1 MFHFVIQTNVRQ
13 GVLLISYIG
22 PHELSRCQKDVVPD
36 EDVDG
41 EQQQEVEMGEGSPLS
56 VGDQEET
63 STHTIT
69 KQIISRSLLEI
80 M

>member
-1 MFHFVIQTNVRQ
+1 M
-13 GVLLISYIG
+13 
-22 PHELSRCQKDVVPD
+22 SRCQKDVVPD

-63 STHTIT
+63 SAHTIT
-69 KQIISRSLLEI
+69 KQIISRSLLVSPVVLQLGPERFQEFYD
-80 M
+80 MR

>member
-1 MFHFVIQTNVRQ
+1 MINVC
-13 GVLLISYIG
+13 SS
-22 PHELSRCQKDVVPD
+22 HSDENKLSRCQKDVVPD

-41 EQQQEVEMGEGSPLS
+41 EQQEVEMGEGSPLS

-63 STHTIT
+63 SAHTIT

>member
-1 MFHFVIQTNVRQ
+1 M
-13 GVLLISYIG
+13 
-22 PHELSRCQKDVVPD
+22 SRCQKDVVPD

-41 EQQQEVEMGEGSPLS
+41 EQQEVEMGEGSPLS